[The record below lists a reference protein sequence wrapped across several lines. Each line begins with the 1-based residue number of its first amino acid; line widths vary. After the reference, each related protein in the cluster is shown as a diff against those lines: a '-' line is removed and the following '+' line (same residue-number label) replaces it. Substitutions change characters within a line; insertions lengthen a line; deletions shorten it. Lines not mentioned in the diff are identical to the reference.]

1 MSDFTPGP
9 WKIVDYKGGVFIAAN
24 LGYSENDPGDDLIA
38 GIEGNKEHPENK
50 ANARLIAAAP
60 AMYEALREIAYT
72 TIMGQTALS
81 AYQEMKE
88 IAKAATALAEGES
101 DD

>member
-60 AMYEALREIAYT
+60 AMYEICRKVVAQWSWSHIFDEAQKAL
-72 TIMGQTALS
+72 
-81 AYQEMKE
+81 
-88 IAKAATALAEGES
+88 ALAEG
-101 DD
+101 DDDE